1 MKQECDDLK
10 VKTLDQ
16 NYKDIIHNM
25 KLTNDELIQLKQSM
39 GRLEKSNEDMTVEMN
54 KLKTAQEDTVPW
66 NIRGK

>member
-1 MKQECDDLK
+1 MFQAISRLGGQQMKQECDDLK

-16 NYKDIIHNM
+16 NCQEMII
-25 KLTNDELIQLKQSM
+25 ELKQSM
-39 GRLEKSNEDMTVEMN
+39 GRLTVEMN